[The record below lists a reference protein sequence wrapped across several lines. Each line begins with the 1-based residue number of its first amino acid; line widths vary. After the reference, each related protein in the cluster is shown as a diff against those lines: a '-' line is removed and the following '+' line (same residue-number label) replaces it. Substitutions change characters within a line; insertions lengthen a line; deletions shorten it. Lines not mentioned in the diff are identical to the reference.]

1 MAGERQESWLPS
13 SVSETYWRLLS
24 HYKHRLMVFAG
35 FVRRVETRRSS
46 RQSRGLT
53 AAAAAIAVVTVVAG
67 CGGSSSTSDWN
78 SGSDVLDDLA
88 EAGIACPWQGS
99 EDQVTPLTTADG
111 EAFVV
116 QCEDYSIV
124 VVDSVEDEIAS
135 AQESASC
142 QDVSTSVA
150 QSAQAQR
157 LIVVGDNYLV
167 QSTSAQW
174 PAAPSPQDLAQP
186 FDGEVLAAL
195 DLYGQVCPD
204 AMVGDDPDDSGS
216 WRKTM
221 RRAAIT
227 GGTIALYLNRDDPED
242 SAAAEDEDAIVD
254 EDTEETLDDGDADDE
269 SSKNDGKTAEDTSDN
284 GSDGDSGA
292 SHGSG
297 NGSLSDRWDA
307 LRDWLAELVNG

>member
-1 MAGERQESWLPS
+1 MG
-13 SVSETYWRLLS
+13 
-24 HYKHRLMVFAG
+24 
-35 FVRRVETRRSS
+35 
-46 RQSRGLT
+46 
-53 AAAAAIAVVTVVAG
+53 AIAIVTVVAG
-67 CGGSSSTSDWN
+67 CGGSSSTSNWT
-78 SGSDVLDDLA
+78 SGSAVLDDLA

-99 EDQVTPLTTADG
+99 GEQVTPYTAADG
-111 EAFVV
+111 DAFIV
-116 QCEDYSIV
+116 QCDDYSIV
-124 VVDSVEDEIAS
+124 VVNSVDDEIAA

-167 QSTSAQW
+167 QSTGSQW

-227 GGTIALYLNRDDPED
+227 GGTIALYLNRDDAED
-242 SAAAEDEDAIVD
+242 SAATEDEDAMAG
-254 EDTEETLDDGDADDE
+254 EDTEEAVDDE
-269 SSKNDGKTAEDTSDN
+269 SSNDDEKSTEDSSDA
-284 GSDGDSGA
+284 GSDEDSGA
-292 SHGSG
+292 GDGNGEGSG
-297 NGSLSDRWDA
+297 NSWLSDRWDA
-307 LRDWLAELVNG
+307 LRNWLSELMNG